1 MKIHLIIL
9 YLLALL
15 APVGLLSSC
24 SESDNEEEEF
34 PNWKKTNE
42 QYFNNLYA
50 MAKSSADMGDKSWK
64 VIRKWS
70 LEESTAKD
78 PYDYIVVNV
87 LENGTGSGC
96 PLYTDSVKV
105 HYEGRLLPSTS
116 YPDGYVFDKSFTGE
130 FNPATAL
137 PAKFAVSGM
146 IDGFTTALQ
155 YMHIGDRWK
164 VYIPYQLGYGK
175 TASGSIPAY
184 STSTLVFDVTLVSYY
199 RAGVEVPDSKAR
211 PATGWIEE

>member
-64 VIRKWS
+64 VIRQWS

-184 STSTLVFDVTLVSYY
+184 STLVFDVTLVSYY
-199 RAGVEVPDSKAR
+199 RAGVEVPDSQAR

>member
-64 VIRKWS
+64 VIRQWS

-105 HYEGRLLPSTS
+105 HYEGCLLPSTS

-155 YMHIGDRWK
+155 YMHIGDHWK
-164 VYIPYQLGYGK
+164 VYIPYQLGYGSS
-175 TASGSIPAY
+175 ASGSIPAY
-184 STSTLVFDVTLVSYY
+184 STLVFDVTLESYY

>member
-34 PNWKKTNE
+34 PNWKNTNE

-64 VIRKWS
+64 VIRQWS

-164 VYIPYQLGYGK
+164 VYIPYQLGYGSS
-175 TASGSIPAY
+175 ASGSIPAY
-184 STSTLVFDVTLVSYY
+184 STLVFDVTLVSYY

>member
-64 VIRKWS
+64 VIRQWS

-155 YMHIGDRWK
+155 YMHIGDHWK
-164 VYIPYQLGYGK
+164 VYIPYQLGYGSS
-175 TASGSIPAY
+175 ASGSIPAY
-184 STSTLVFDVTLVSYY
+184 STLVFDVTLVSYY
-199 RAGVEVPDSKAR
+199 RVGVEVPDSKAR

>member
-1 MKIHLIIL
+1 MKRHLIIL

-15 APVGLLSSC
+15 APVALLSSC
-24 SESDNEEEEF
+24 SESDNEAEEF
-34 PNWKKTNE
+34 PDWKKTNE

-130 FNPATAL
+130 FNPDLAL
-137 PAKFAVSGM
+137 PSKFAVSGM

-164 VYIPYQLGYGK
+164 VYIPYQLGYGS
-175 TASGSIPAY
+175 SGSSSIPAY
-184 STSTLVFDVTLVSYY
+184 STLVFDVTLVSYY

-211 PATGWIEE
+211 PAIGWIEE

>member
-64 VIRKWS
+64 VIRQWS
-70 LEESTAKD
+70 LEESTAKE

-155 YMHIGDRWK
+155 YMHIGDHWK
-164 VYIPYQLGYGK
+164 VYIPYQLGYGSS
-175 TASGSIPAY
+175 ASGSIPAY
-184 STSTLVFDVTLVSYY
+184 STLVFDVTLVSYY

>member
-64 VIRKWS
+64 VIRQWS

-164 VYIPYQLGYGK
+164 VYIPYQLGYGSS
-175 TASGSIPAY
+175 ASGSIPAY
-184 STSTLVFDVTLVSYY
+184 STLVFDVTLVSYY

>member
-34 PNWKKTNE
+34 PKWKKTNE

-64 VIRKWS
+64 VIRQWS

-155 YMHIGDRWK
+155 YMHIGDHWK
-164 VYIPYQLGYGK
+164 VYIPYQLGYGSS
-175 TASGSIPAY
+175 ASGSIPAY
-184 STSTLVFDVTLVSYY
+184 STLVFDVTLVSYY

>member
-24 SESDNEEEEF
+24 SESDNEEDEF

-64 VIRKWS
+64 VIRQWS

-155 YMHIGDRWK
+155 YMHIGDHWK
-164 VYIPYQLGYGK
+164 VYIPYQLGYGSS
-175 TASGSIPAY
+175 ASGSIPAY
-184 STSTLVFDVTLVSYY
+184 STLVFDVTLVSYY

>member
-64 VIRKWS
+64 VIRQWS

-184 STSTLVFDVTLVSYY
+184 STLVFDVTLVSCY

>member
-1 MKIHLIIL
+1 MKIHIIIL

-64 VIRKWS
+64 VIRQWS

-164 VYIPYQLGYGK
+164 VYIPYQLGYGSS
-175 TASGSIPAY
+175 ASGSIPAY
-184 STSTLVFDVTLVSYY
+184 STLVFDVTLVSYY

>member
-64 VIRKWS
+64 VIRQWS

-137 PAKFAVSGM
+137 PAKFDVSGM

-184 STSTLVFDVTLVSYY
+184 STLVFDVTLVSYY

>member
-42 QYFNNLYA
+42 QYFNNLYV

-64 VIRKWS
+64 VIRQWS

-155 YMHIGDRWK
+155 YMHIGDHWK

-184 STSTLVFDVTLVSYY
+184 STLVFDVTLVSYY

>member
-64 VIRKWS
+64 VIRQWS

-116 YPDGYVFDKSFTGE
+116 YPGGYVFDKSFTGE

-155 YMHIGDRWK
+155 YMHIGDHWK

-184 STSTLVFDVTLVSYY
+184 STLVFDVTLVSYY

>member
-64 VIRKWS
+64 VIRQWS

-155 YMHIGDRWK
+155 YMHIGDHWK
-164 VYIPYQLGYGK
+164 VYIPYQLGYGSS
-175 TASGSIPAY
+175 ASGSIPAY
-184 STSTLVFDVTLVSYY
+184 STLVFDVTLVSYY

>member
-1 MKIHLIIL
+1 MKIHIIIL

-64 VIRKWS
+64 VIRQWS

-184 STSTLVFDVTLVSYY
+184 STLVFDVTLVSYY

>member
-64 VIRKWS
+64 VIRQWS

-105 HYEGRLLPSTS
+105 HDEGRLLPSTS

-164 VYIPYQLGYGK
+164 VYIPYQLGYGSS
-175 TASGSIPAY
+175 ASGSIPAY
-184 STSTLVFDVTLVSYY
+184 STLVFDVTLVSYY

>member
-9 YLLALL
+9 YLLVLL

-64 VIRKWS
+64 VIRQWS

-155 YMHIGDRWK
+155 YMHIGDHWK
-164 VYIPYQLGYGK
+164 VYIPYQLGYGSS
-175 TASGSIPAY
+175 ASGSIPAY
-184 STSTLVFDVTLVSYY
+184 STLVFDVTLVSYY

>member
-9 YLLALL
+9 YLLVLL

-64 VIRKWS
+64 VIRQWS

-184 STSTLVFDVTLVSYY
+184 STLVFDVTLVSYY

>member
-64 VIRKWS
+64 VIRQWS

-184 STSTLVFDVTLVSYY
+184 STLVFDVTLVSYY

>member
-64 VIRKWS
+64 VIRQWS

-78 PYDYIVVNV
+78 SYDYIVVNV

-164 VYIPYQLGYGK
+164 VYIPYQLGYGSS
-175 TASGSIPAY
+175 ASGSIPAY
-184 STSTLVFDVTLVSYY
+184 STLVFDVTLVSYY

>member
-64 VIRKWS
+64 VIRQWS

-116 YPDGYVFDKSFTGE
+116 YPDGYVFGKSFTGE

-155 YMHIGDRWK
+155 YMHIGDHWK
-164 VYIPYQLGYGK
+164 VYIPYQLGYGSS
-175 TASGSIPAY
+175 ASGSIPAY
-184 STSTLVFDVTLVSYY
+184 STLVFDVTLVSYY

>member
-64 VIRKWS
+64 VIRQWS

-116 YPDGYVFDKSFTGE
+116 YPDGYLFDKSFTGE

-184 STSTLVFDVTLVSYY
+184 STLVFDVTLVSYY

>member
-64 VIRKWS
+64 VIRQWS

-130 FNPATAL
+130 FNPVTAL

-184 STSTLVFDVTLVSYY
+184 STLVFDVTLVSYY

>member
-64 VIRKWS
+64 VIRQWS

-137 PAKFAVSGM
+137 PANFAVSGM

-164 VYIPYQLGYGK
+164 VYIPYQLGYGSS
-175 TASGSIPAY
+175 ASGSIPAY
-184 STSTLVFDVTLVSYY
+184 STLVFDVTLVSYY

>member
-64 VIRKWS
+64 VIRQWS

-116 YPDGYVFDKSFTGE
+116 YPDGYVFDKSFTGD

-164 VYIPYQLGYGK
+164 VYIPYQLGYGSS
-175 TASGSIPAY
+175 ASGSIPAY
-184 STSTLVFDVTLVSYY
+184 STLVFDVTLVSYY

>member
-64 VIRKWS
+64 VIRQWS

-87 LENGTGSGC
+87 LENCTGSGC

-155 YMHIGDRWK
+155 YMHIGDHWK
-164 VYIPYQLGYGK
+164 VYIPYQLGYGSS
-175 TASGSIPAY
+175 ASGSIPAY
-184 STSTLVFDVTLVSYY
+184 STLVFDVTLVSYY

>member
-64 VIRKWS
+64 VIRQWS

-155 YMHIGDRWK
+155 YMHIGDHWK
-164 VYIPYQLGYGK
+164 VYIPYQLGYGSS
-175 TASGSIPAY
+175 ASGSIPAY
-184 STSTLVFDVTLVSYY
+184 STLVFDVTLESYY

>member
-64 VIRKWS
+64 VIRQWS

-155 YMHIGDRWK
+155 YMHIGDHWK

-184 STSTLVFDVTLVSYY
+184 STLVFDVTLVSYY